1 MREDFNHGSP
11 PKKKKKTVSVSQF
24 HPTNLGNV
32 KYKG

>member
-11 PKKKKKTVSVSQF
+11 KKKKTVSVSQF
-24 HPTNLGNV
+24 HSTNLGNV